1 MIHIIKDQEYEFLFL
16 PQDYILYMKD
26 GIIVSLLF
34 EPDQRDNTT
43 YFSLYKGENGT
54 ARKEPGFEL
63 LVKDLFFIYENIG
76 SITEEEVKA
85 YLAFV

>member
-16 PQDYILYMKD
+16 PQDFILYMKD

-34 EPDQRDNTT
+34 SPDQHDNTT
-43 YFSLYKGENGT
+43 YFSVYKEENGT

-63 LVKDLFFIYENIG
+63 LVKERLRRKSRNYQPCADGN
-76 SITEEEVKA
+76 S
-85 YLAFV
+85 